1 MKKVKESKNV
11 TEKSK
16 TVAKKAKTTSKKAV
30 AVLVGA
36 KDVET
41 APAQE
46 GVIDFAKIS
55 DEQFASVFRNT
66 EYFQAIEVHDMLEEG
81 VKVPYSYIYIL
92 GKFYLNSNYYY
103 THFVFMKNEDKKPMY
118 LLCIYDREPKGKVKS
133 IHERHLTG
141 DLLKCC
147 WGHMFCETQ
156 VNACKIFLGVDI
168 LDILKTKSV

>member
-1 MKKVKESKNV
+1 MKKVKEIKNV

-16 TVAKKAKTTSKKAV
+16 TVAKKAKMSAK
-30 AVLVGA
+30 
-36 KDVET
+36 KDVKI
-41 APAQE
+41 APAQG
-46 GVIDFAKIS
+46 GVFDFSKVT

-66 EYFQAIEVHDMLEEG
+66 EYFRVIEVHDMLDGG

-92 GKFYLNSNYYY
+92 GKFYFNSNYYY
-103 THFVFMKNEDKKPMY
+103 THFVFMKNEDKKHMY
-118 LLCIYDREPKGKVKS
+118 LLCIYDREPNGKVKS

-147 WGHMFCETQ
+147 WGHMFCESQ
-156 VNACKIFLGVDI
+156 VKACKLFLDVDI